1 MRPSTAA
8 AIKTLLRV
16 DASVTP
22 EERHAV
28 LAAMSGER
36 LAAADPTAELSVAEA
51 ADYLRMS
58 RVTLWRWCSVGK
70 VRSVRRGKKFYI
82 PPDEVARLHE
92 GAAA

>member
-1 MRPSTAA
+1 MRASTAA

-28 LAAMSGER
+28 LAAMQGESR
-36 LAAADPTAELSVAEA
+36 PADPTAELSVAEA